1 VDFTVPAPISALLER
16 SRELGFLGPQPA
28 AHQAEHALGF
38 WRAVESRLDS
48 PARILD
54 LGSGGGL
61 PGLVLLPLFPQ
72 AQFTLLDGSV
82 KRCEFLAEAIEELD
96 EAGRVEVRCGRAED
110 LGHETSLRGSFE
122 LVVARSFG
130 APAVLAECTAPFLA
144 PGGHLLVSE
153 PPEGTIE
160 ERWPIAGLALLGMG
174 PAELIEQGS
183 RFALIPQ
190 VASCADRYPRRTG
203 VPAKR
208 PLF

>member
-1 VDFTVPAPISALLER
+1 MTVPAPVSALLER

-38 WRAVESRLDS
+38 WRAAESRLGA
-48 PARILD
+48 PRRILD

-61 PGLVLLPLFPQ
+61 PGLVLLPLFPETR
-72 AQFTLLDGSV
+72 FTLLDGSV
-82 KRCEFLAEAIEELD
+82 KRCEFLEAAVAELGESDRADVL
-96 EAGRVEVRCGRAED
+96 CGRAED
-110 LGHETSLRGSFE
+110 LGHLESLRGAFD

-130 APAVLAECTAPFLA
+130 APAVLAECAAPFLS

-153 PPEGTIE
+153 PPEGTLE
-160 ERWPIAGLALLGMG
+160 ERWSTSGLAELGMG
-174 PAELIEQGS
+174 PAELVEDGA

-190 VASCADRYPRRTG
+190 VESCAARFPRRTG